1 MSTERMPMRK
11 IREILRLKHAC
22 GLSKRQIAASAGVG
36 ASTVSDYLKRADRA
50 GVAWPLPSEMSDSAL
65 ELKLFPPPNQLPATE
80 RWLPDWAIIH
90 RELKRPDVTLALLWE
105 EYRVKAPEGYGYSW
119 FCDLYRAWSG
129 RLKPSMRQVH
139 TAGDKMFVDFAGRTV
154 DIVNSVTGEVHE
166 AQVFVAVLG
175 ASSYTYAEV
184 VWSQK
189 LPDWVGAHVRAFAF
203 FCGAS
208 RLVVPDNLKS
218 GVIKACFYDPQI
230 QHTYSEMLRHYGSA
244 ALPARPVKPKDKA
257 KAEVGVQIVQR
268 WILARLRNQKFYSL
282 AESNLSV
289 KDLLAWLNSRVMR
302 HIGTSRKALYDEI
315 EKHTLQPLPC
325 SAYTYAEWKHCGVGI
340 DYHIEINKH
349 YYSVPYS
356 LIRQEVEARI
366 TSTTVEVFHRSK
378 LVAAHI
384 RAPGRGS
391 TTVGEHM
398 PSSHQRY
405 HDWTL
410 ERIHRDAA
418 RIGPAASALTS
429 AILTSKPHPEQ
440 GFRSVVGILQLAKR
454 FGDER
459 LEAACERAITIGA
472 KSYSSVKS
480 ILNNNLDRAFQKP
493 TSDAGTRL
501 HENIRGRGYYH

>member
-1 MSTERMPMRK
+1 MC
-11 IREILRLKHAC
+11 IR
-22 GLSKRQIAASAGVG
+22 
-36 ASTVSDYLKRADRA
+36 DRSEPVVTSM
-50 GVAWPLPSEMSDSAL
+50 VARSYTTPWGTITWPLPTEMSDSAL
-65 ELKLFPPPNQLPATE
+65 ELKLFPPPSQLPACE
-80 RWLPDWAIIH
+80 RTLPDWAIIH
-90 RELKRPDVTLALLWE
+90 REMKRPDVTLALLWD
-105 EYRVKAPEGYGYSW
+105 EYRVQAPEGYGYSW
-119 FCDLYRAWSG
+119 FCDLYKAWSA

-139 TAGDKMFVDFAGRTV
+139 IAGDKMFVDFAGRTV
-154 DIVNSVTGEVHE
+154 NIVDAATGEVHA

-184 VWSQK
+184 VWSQQ
-189 LPDWVGAHVRAFAF
+189 LHDWVGAHVRAFSF
-203 FCGAS
+203 FSGAT

-218 GVIKACFYDPQI
+218 GVIRACFYEPQI
-230 QHTYSEMLRHYGSA
+230 QHTYNEMLRHYGSA

-257 KAEVGVQIVQR
+257 KVEVGVQVVQR
-268 WILARLRNQKFYSL
+268 WILARLRNQRFF
-282 AESNLSV
+282 SV
-289 KDLLAWLNSRVMR
+289 TQANSYVNDLLNVLNNRVMR
-302 HIGTSRKALYDEI
+302 HIGLSRKALHDEI
-315 EKHTLQPLPC
+315 EKAVLLPLPC
-325 SAYTYAEWKHCGVGI
+325 NPYVYAEWKHCGVGI

-349 YYSVPYS
+349 YYSVPYT
-356 LIRQEVEARI
+356 LMRQEVEARI
-366 TSTTVEVFHRSK
+366 TSTTIEVFHRSK
-378 LVAAHI
+378 IVATHI
-384 RAPGRGS
+384 RASGRGA